1 MVSNVPSITDF
12 ESKSS
17 LIIFSIFPSI
27 FFFMIKQFFCLA
39 ALLSFFTSIAQKNDV
54 EIRFKTSAKDFTES
68 LPLGNGR
75 VGAMI
80 FGDTKKE
87 RIALNEISLW
97 SGGTQDADIDDAYQY
112 LKPIQE
118 HLLNYEND
126 KAQALLMKHFIA
138 KGRGSGFGRG
148 AKDKY
153 GCYQTMGDLFIDWKD
168 GAKQFSDY
176 KRVLNIE
183 NAVATTVYKRDG
195 NTITQEAFTDF
206 VNDVVWI
213 KLTSSKRNGLNFD
226 LLLYRKENVQSY
238 STENK
243 QIVFYGQLP
252 SGKDKGIQ
260 YATVANPVVVNG
272 TITAKDSVLQIRN
285 ALQCTIVI
293 GMRTNYNY
301 QKGGLNENSNVVNV
315 ARADVQAV
323 TKNYNRT
330 KALSISKYKTLFDRC
345 RWKMPHTAS
354 SIDKMSTP
362 ERLVNYMK
370 GGSDNQLPVLYFNY
384 GRYLLIGSSRPGLL
398 PSNLQGL
405 WAVEYQTPWNGD
417 YHLNINIQMNY
428 WLAETTNLSSLAQ
441 PLFAFT
447 KNLVPNGQ
455 LTAKKYYN
463 ADGWVA
469 HVISN
474 PWFYTS
480 PGEGA
485 NWGSTLTGG
494 AWLVTHIWEHYLFN
508 RDKEFLKQYYPVIKG
523 SAEFLRS
530 ILIKEKKN
538 GWLVTAPSNSPENGY
553 IMPNGFKGYTC
564 MGPTMDMQISRNIF
578 NAAIEASK
586 ILNTDKSFAD
596 DLEKVKNN
604 LAPNQ
609 KSPTNGGIQEWLDDW
624 ETTEPQ
630 HRHVSHLFGLHPYD
644 EITPWDTPELSN
656 AAIKTLEMRGDGG
669 TGWSKA
675 WKTCFWARLGDGDH
689 ALKMFKGLL
698 LPVSGAEE
706 IKWAGGSYNNLFDA
720 HPPFQIDGN
729 FGGTAGIAEMLLQS
743 HGKDE
748 AIRFL
753 PALPTDKDWQ
763 EGSIKGLSA
772 RGNATVDIIWKNGR
786 LVQGTIN
793 PKQNGNL
800 KIFVPRG
807 MGLFS
812 ATGKKL
818 KSSFDSK
825 TGIATINVKA
835 GSRIILKDEVIIV
848 G

>member
-1 MVSNVPSITDF
+1 MGKYILLLVFVC
-12 ESKSS
+12 
-17 LIIFSIFPSI
+17 
-27 FFFMIKQFFCLA
+27 FCLFVA
-39 ALLSFFTSIAQKNDV
+39 AQKNDV
-54 EIRFKTSAKDFTES
+54 EIKFNTAARDFTES

-75 VGAMI
+75 IGAMI

-97 SGGTQDADIDDAYQY
+97 SGGPQNADLDDAHQY
-112 LKPIQE
+112 LKTIQDD
-118 HLLNYEND
+118 LLNYENE
-126 KAQALLMKHFIA
+126 KAQALLMKHFVA
-138 KGRGSGFGRG
+138 KGSGSGFGRG
-148 AKDKY
+148 AKEKY
-153 GCYQTMGDLFIDWKD
+153 GCYETMGDMFINWMD
-168 GAKQFSDY
+168 GAKNISDY

-183 NAVATTVYKRDG
+183 EALVTTVYKRDG
-195 NTITQEAFTDF
+195 NMITQEVFTDF
-206 VNDVVWI
+206 VDDIIRVKI
-213 KLTSSKRNGLNFD
+213 TGSKKAGLNFD
-226 LLLYRKENVQSY
+226 LSLYRKQNVLSY
-238 STENK
+238 STANK
-243 QIVFYGQLP
+243 QIVLYGQLP
-252 SGKDKGIQ
+252 SGEDKGMQ
-260 YATVANPVVVNG
+260 YATVARPVIVDG
-272 TITAKDSVLQIRN
+272 TMTANDSVIQVRG
-285 ALQCTIVI
+285 ASQCII
-293 GMRTNYNY
+293 AIAMRTNYNY
-301 QKGGLNENSNVVNV
+301 EKGGLNLSCNVVN
-315 ARADVQAV
+315 AAQADAQAV
-323 TKNYNRT
+323 NKNYFSAKSLST
-330 KALSISKYKTLFDRC
+330 GKYKALFNRC
-345 RWKMPHTAS
+345 RWKMPYTPSAIDNMTTA
-354 SIDKMSTP
+354 
-362 ERLVNYMK
+362 ERLVNYAA
-370 GGSDNQLPVLYFNY
+370 GNSDNQLPVLYFNY

-398 PSNLQGL
+398 PANLQGL

-447 KNLVPNGQ
+447 KNLVPNGRV
-455 LTAKKYYN
+455 TAKKYYN

-508 RDKEFLKQYYPVIKG
+508 RNKEFLKQFYPVIKG
-523 SAEFLRS
+523 SAQFLRS

-538 GWLVTAPSNSPENGY
+538 GWYVTAPSNSPENGY

-564 MGPTMDMQISRNIF
+564 MGPTMDMQICRNIF
-578 NAAIEASK
+578 SAAIEASK
-586 ILNTDKSFAD
+586 VLNTDKLFAAA
-596 DLEKVKNN
+596 LAEMKNN

-609 KSPTNGGIQEWLDDW
+609 VSPTNGGIQEWLDDW

-656 AAIKTLEMRGDGG
+656 AAFKTLQMRGDGG

-675 WKTCFWARLGDGDH
+675 WITCFWARLGDGYH
-689 ALKMFKGLL
+689 ALTLFKGLL
-698 LPVSGAEE
+698 QPVAQGRGG
-706 IKWAGGSYNNLFDA
+706 GGSYNNLFDA

-753 PALPTDKDWQ
+753 PALPSHKDWQ

-772 RGNATVDIIWKNGR
+772 RGNATVDMIWKNGR
-786 LVQGTIN
+786 LVQAIIT
-793 PKQNGNL
+793 PKQSGTL
-800 KIFVPRG
+800 KILAVG
-807 MGLFS
+807 MDFFS
-812 ATGKKL
+812 TTGKKL
-818 KSSFDSK
+818 KSSYDKK
-825 TGIATINVKA
+825 TGIATVNSKA
-835 GSRIILKDEVIIV
+835 NNKIIV
-848 G
+848 RPGVVLFKIH